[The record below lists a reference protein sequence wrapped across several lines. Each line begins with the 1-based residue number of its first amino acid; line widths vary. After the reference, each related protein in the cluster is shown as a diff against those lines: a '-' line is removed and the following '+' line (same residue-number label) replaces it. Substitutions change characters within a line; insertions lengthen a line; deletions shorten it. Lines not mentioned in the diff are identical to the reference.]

1 MMTTSEARRRGRGWS
16 GASLAVV
23 LSALAILTALLAAC
37 GGDDGGDEAASGNAA
52 TGKFHPPA
60 IQTDVDKA
68 VTQACDVSSPTI
80 DRIKKDG
87 VLFWAIGVSP
97 PFGFELERGVW
108 AGVEAQN
115 AAELATILGVDF
127 DVAEYSYDVLP
138 EAVATGQAD
147 IVGAELFVTDERKKL
162 IDFSTPYYQSGQLFY
177 VLEDSPYQTI
187 DDLNKPN
194 VRFVYGTGTAQL
206 ELARKYV
213 PEATISDTPLRDRLL
228 LHDFLAANRADATMS
243 QAAAMK
249 VILEKLSK
257 PPLAAIGLN
266 GRVTGER
273 ASSEDALDPFDVAF
287 GLPKGDEGWRGC
299 VNAWVRDL
307 LDSGRMADR
316 LDYWLAQ
323 PVT

>member
-1 MMTTSEARRRGRGWS
+1 MTTSEARRHGRGWS
-16 GASLAVV
+16 GAHLAFV
-23 LSALAILTALLAAC
+23 LSALALLTAVLAAC
-37 GGDDGGDEAASGNAA
+37 GGDHGGGGTASGNAA

-60 IQTDVDKA
+60 IQTDVDEA
-68 VTQACDVSSPTI
+68 VRKACDVSSPTI
-80 DRIKKDG
+80 DRVKKDG

-127 DVAEYSYDVLP
+127 DIAEYSYDVLP
-138 EAVATGQAD
+138 EALVTGQAD
-147 IVGAELFVTDERKKL
+147 IVGAELFVTGERKKR

-177 VLEDSPYQTI
+177 VPEDSPYQTI
-187 DDLNKPN
+187 ADLNKPS

-206 ELARKYV
+206 ELARRYV
-213 PEATISDTPLRDRLL
+213 PKAEISDAPLRDRLL
-228 LHDFLAANRADATMS
+228 LTDFLAAGRADATMS

-249 VILEKLSK
+249 VILEKFRN
-257 PPLAAIGLN
+257 PPLVAIGLN

-273 ASSEDALDPFDVAF
+273 ASSGDVLDPFDVAF
-287 GLPKGDEGWRGC
+287 GLAKHDERWRGC

-307 LDSGRMADR
+307 RDSGRMAER

>member
-1 MMTTSEARRRGRGWS
+1 MTTSVARRQGRGWS
-16 GASLAVV
+16 GARLAMA
-23 LSALAILTALLAAC
+23 LSALAIWTAVLAAC
-37 GGDDGGDEAASGNAA
+37 GGGGGAATASGNAA
-52 TGKFHPPA
+52 QGKFDPPA
-60 IQTDVDKA
+60 IETHVAAAVGKA
-68 VTQACDVSSPTI
+68 CAVSSPTI
-80 DRIKKDG
+80 DRIKKEG

-127 DVAEYSYDVLP
+127 DIAEYSYDVLP
-138 EAVATGQAD
+138 EAIVTGQAD

-162 IDFSTPYYQSGQLFY
+162 IDFSKPYYHSGQLFY

-187 DDLNKPN
+187 DDLDKPN

-206 ELARKYV
+206 DLAKKYV
-213 PEATISDTPLRDRLL
+213 PKAKISDMPLGNRLL
-228 LHDFLAANRADATMS
+228 LHDVLAADRADATMS

-249 VILEKLSK
+249 VILEKFGN
-257 PPLAAIGLN
+257 PPMAAIGLN
-266 GRVTGER
+266 GRVAGQR
-273 ASSEDALDPFDVAF
+273 PSSNEVLDPFDVAF
-287 GLPKGDEGWRGC
+287 GLPKGDARWRAC

-307 LDSGRMADR
+307 LDSGRMEKR

>member
-16 GASLAVV
+16 GARLAVV
-23 LSALAILTALLAAC
+23 LSALAILTAALAAC
-37 GGDDGGDEAASGNAA
+37 GGDGGGEEGSGNAA
-52 TGKFHPPA
+52 TGTFHPPA
-60 IQTDVDKA
+60 IQTDAAAA
-68 VTQACDVSSPTI
+68 VRKACDVSSPTI
-80 DRIKKDG
+80 DRIRKEG

-108 AGVEAQN
+108 TGVEAQN
-115 AAELATILGVDF
+115 AAELASILGVDF
-127 DVAEYSYDVLP
+127 DIAEYSYDVLP
-138 EAVATGQAD
+138 EALVTGQAD
-147 IVGAELFVTDERKKL
+147 IVGAELFVTDDRKKL

-187 DDLNKPN
+187 DDLNSPD

-206 ELARKYV
+206 ELAKKYV
-213 PEATISDTPLRDRLL
+213 PNAKIGDTRLGDRLL
-228 LHDFLAANRADATMS
+228 LNDFLAADRADATMS

-249 VILEKLSK
+249 VILEKFSK

-266 GRVTGER
+266 GRVRRER
-273 ASSEDALDPFDVAF
+273 APAADVLDPFDVAF
-287 GLPKGDEGWRGC
+287 GLPKGDERWRGC